1 MIIYNYIYIHKY
13 IYIYNYVALYNY
25 NERNSAVV
33 IQDWPSEKLGIY
45 YFHSQGNPGGIGRSS
60 GARSAEGV
68 AAGGAVRS
76 CVAVDLRP
84 SSTTESVNYGVHQC
98 SSS

>member
-1 MIIYNYIYIHKY
+1 MIMYIYK
-13 IYIYNYVALYNY
+13 YVALYNY
-25 NERNSAVV
+25 NERNSAGM

-45 YFHSQGNPGGIGRSS
+45 DFHSQGNPGGIRRSS

-68 AAGGAVRS
+68 ATGGAVRS
-76 CVAVDLRP
+76 CYVAVDLRP
-84 SSTTESVNYGVHQC
+84 SSTTEAVNYVVHQC